1 MRIDTAGT
9 IWKVDYFRNAEKGET
24 FHSNGNKWRKRSTRT
39 AEIVRPVEY
48 AGHWFYFRNGDVIE
62 RALT

>member
-9 IWKVDYFRNAEKGET
+9 IWKVDYFRNAATGET
-24 FHSNGNKWRKRSTRT
+24 FHHNGNRWRKRSTRT
-39 AEIVRPVEY
+39 AEIVRPECY
-48 AGHWFYFRNGDVIE
+48 AGTWFYFTGRDIIE